1 MEIVIG
7 IIVVVVI
14 LIVIGKMKGAPDP
27 SSMSEAAI
35 FQRMGTEGAWISKY
49 MSQPLS
55 SQQSASLE
63 RMYEEKTAYVASLKS
78 ELIKRQVS
86 QGTHA
91 IQQELTPILQ
101 RATEL
106 VKDGRPEAEA
116 QTIALKEWGEPD
128 RLLQDM
134 EKSRMAPS
142 QKVVRDH
149 TPKMPQAS
157 DAGSIPSPA
166 LAAIIGIEPVTRA
179 QVIKKL
185 WDYIKANNLQD
196 TTNKRVINADDKL
209 LAVFGKPQV
218 TMFELAGIVGKH
230 LR

>member
-35 FQRMGTEGAWISKY
+35 CQRIGTEGAWISKY

-55 SQQSASLE
+55 SQQSASLK

-86 QGTHA
+86 QGTQT
-91 IQQELTPILQ
+91 IQQEMAPILQ

-116 QTIALKEWGEPD
+116 QAIALKEWGEPN
-128 RLLQDM
+128 RRLQDM
-134 EKSRMAPS
+134 EKSGMAPS
-142 QKVVRDH
+142 QKVVRDA
-149 TPKMPQAS
+149 TPKMSPAS
-157 DAGSIPSPA
+157 GVGSLPSPA
-166 LAAIIGIEPVTRA
+166 LAAVIGAEPIARA

-196 TTNKRVINADDKL
+196 AANKRAINADDKL

-230 LR
+230 LG